1 MRVVLLAK
9 TNRMT
14 PKLWAHFALFA
25 VALIYGLNYSIAKDV
40 MPAFIEPRGFIL
52 LRALGATILF
62 WFTAMSFGK
71 EKVALKHHWRLAVCG
86 LFGVATNQMLFFEG
100 LNITSPINAAVMMT
114 TNPILVLI
122 MSAIILKESLRWNRI
137 LGITLGIAG
146 ALFLITRG
154 GQVVDIFDADKS
166 LGNLLVFLNAASYA
180 AYLVLVKPLMANYK
194 AITVIKWV
202 FLYGLILVIPFGGSQ
217 LMAVSWDSFPVDI
230 VWKVGFVVI
239 GTTYLAY
246 LFNVFALKTVTST
259 TVSFY
264 IYLQPLIAAI
274 AAIAMGRDHLTSVLL
289 LSAALIFSGVFL
301 VSFYKR

>member
-1 MRVVLLAK
+1 MS
-9 TNRMT
+9 
-14 PKLWAHFALFA
+14 PKLLAHFALFA

-52 LRALGATILF
+52 LRAIGATALF
-62 WFTAMSFGK
+62 WLTALSFGN
-71 EKVALKHHWRLAVCG
+71 EKIALKHHWRLAVCG
-86 LFGVATNQMLFFEG
+86 VFGVAANQMLFFEG

-122 MSAIILKESLRWNRI
+122 MSAIILKESLRWSRI
-137 LGITLGIAG
+137 VGIALGIAG

-202 FLYGLILVIPFGGSQ
+202 FLYGLILVFPFGASQ
-217 LMAVSWDSFPVDI
+217 LMDVTWHAFPPDI
-230 VWKVGFVVI
+230 IWKVAFVVI

-246 LFNVFALKTVTST
+246 LFNVYALKTVTST

-274 AAIAMGRDHLTSVLL
+274 AAIAMGRDQLTSVLL
-289 LSAALIFSGVFL
+289 LSAGLIFSGVFL